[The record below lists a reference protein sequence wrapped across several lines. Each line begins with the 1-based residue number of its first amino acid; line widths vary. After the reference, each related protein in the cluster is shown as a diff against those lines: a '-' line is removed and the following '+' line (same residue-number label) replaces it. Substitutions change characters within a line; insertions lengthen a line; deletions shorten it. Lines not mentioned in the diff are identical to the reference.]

1 MNEIGEIQCEKPN
14 FQSVKVGKH
23 VLNLY
28 TCIIYAINNFIVEI
42 YLCFVFNAFLNYL

>member
-1 MNEIGEIQCEKPN
+1 MNELGEIQCEKPN

-23 VLNLY
+23 FLNLY
-28 TCIIYAINNFIVEI
+28 TCIIYAINNFVVEI